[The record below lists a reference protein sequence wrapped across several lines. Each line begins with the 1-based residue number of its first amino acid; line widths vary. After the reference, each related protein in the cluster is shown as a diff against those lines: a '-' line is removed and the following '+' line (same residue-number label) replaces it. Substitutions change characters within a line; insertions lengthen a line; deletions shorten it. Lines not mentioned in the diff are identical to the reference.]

1 MNAST
6 CLLILLAATFLAD
19 VVKAAPSNQDR
30 EEAYIV
36 QADDWLS
43 KIADKFYDKFYD
55 NVLAYP
61 AIVEATNTKA
71 AVDDSF
77 TAIDTPDG
85 IEIGQKLWI
94 PAQIDPIQVALEA

>member
-43 KIADKFYDKFYD
+43 KIADKFYD